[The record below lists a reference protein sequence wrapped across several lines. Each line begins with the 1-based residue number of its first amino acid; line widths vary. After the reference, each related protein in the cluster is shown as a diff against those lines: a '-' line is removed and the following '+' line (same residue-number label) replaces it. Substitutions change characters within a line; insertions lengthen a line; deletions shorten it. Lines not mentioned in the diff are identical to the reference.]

1 MDLDFGTLSVVT
13 VFVTALL
20 GVLLVFAGLQNS
32 NIRAP
37 MWWGAAQIIGAIG
50 LGLATSRGA
59 VPTFVSSDIA
69 NALLLLAYGLTWAG
83 ARIFDGRK
91 VLPLVVVF
99 APVVWLFAC
108 HIPVFEHDINLR
120 VVIVSGMMA
129 MLVAATAEEFW
140 RGRDEPLM
148 SRWPTVIVL
157 LAYAAV
163 LLARI
168 PATYFSPHFDDGS
181 PLSGA
186 TFTLIAFGTLLFS
199 VVMSFLLLNMTKERT
214 ELQHKIN
221 ALVDPLSGIAN
232 RRAFLDGA
240 SQLCAQQ
247 AQQHEPLAML
257 LFDLDRFKE
266 INDRLGHAVGDRVL
280 KAFARTTTAT
290 LGADV
295 LFGRIGGEEFAA
307 LLPVGDL
314 GEAYAIADRVR
325 RNFAGIAVRFTNGGL
340 VPTVSVGVA
349 LCAEAKSD
357 VDTLL
362 EVADRALYRA
372 KENGRDR
379 VEATTP
385 RDELDTPST
394 PAAPSIV
401 PLIGAERI
409 ARARRRAAS

>member
-1 MDLDFGTLSVVT
+1 MNLDFGTLSVVT

-20 GVLLVFAGLQNS
+20 GALLVFAGLQNH
-32 NIRAP
+32 NMRAP
-37 MWWGAAQIIGAIG
+37 VWWGGAQIIGAIG
-50 LGLATSRGA
+50 LGLVTARGA
-59 VPTFVSSDIA
+59 VPDFVSIDIA
-69 NALLLLAYGLTWAG
+69 NALMLLAYGMTWAG

-99 APVVWLFAC
+99 APAVWLFAC
-108 HIPVFEHDINLR
+108 EIPVFEQDINLR
-120 VVIVSGMMA
+120 VVIVSAMMA

-168 PATYFSPHFDDGS
+168 PATYFSPHLDDNS

-186 TFTLIAFGTLLFS
+186 SFTLIAFGTLLFS

-247 AQQHEPLAML
+247 APQRQPLAML
-257 LFDLDRFKE
+257 LFDLDRFKD
-266 INDRLGHAVGDRVL
+266 INDRMGHAACDRVL
-280 KAFARTTTAT
+280 QAFARTTTAT
-290 LGADV
+290 LGADI

-314 GEAYAIADRVR
+314 GEAYAVADRVR
-325 RNFAGIAVRFTNGGL
+325 RNFATIAGRFTNGGV

-349 LCAEAKSD
+349 LCPDAKSD

-372 KENGRDR
+372 KANGRDR

-385 RDELDTPST
+385 RDELEAP
-394 PAAPSIV
+394 PAEAPSIV
-401 PLIGAERI
+401 PLIGTERI
-409 ARARRRAAS
+409 SRARRRGAS